1 MYFQC
6 IVFRVAAVSNKD
18 AHQDSTLDGLNCL
31 YFCDTRFCADMEKLL
46 SRNEGIK
53 ALVRVALCAEIPS
66 IRRRKGCYRDA
77 NHVHHV
83 MFLSSIQFSMYCC
96 ID

>member
-1 MYFQC
+1 M
-6 IVFRVAAVSNKD
+6 FRVAAVSNKD

-66 IRRRKGCYRDA
+66 IRRLLQRREPCTSRDVFKF
-77 NHVHHV
+77 NSV
-83 MFLSSIQFSMYCC
+83 
-96 ID
+96 